1 MAMKKQFTDDEVKT
15 FIRRTNEE
23 LVIQD
28 PHPILEDLGIDYKVI
43 GNDSYRMNL
52 RSEDTPSAFISL
64 KNGVWKYKDFGNGQS
79 GNIVNVVMDF
89 TSKDY
94 KAAFNYS
101 LQTLHVK
108 NHLYEALHSKQ
119 QDYALSQA
127 DRERIKAQKEEN
139 MHREASHPLS
149 HVVGV
154 YEVSTNQLAIDYLA
168 ARGIVKIPP
177 HMKIISGEYTLKN
190 GEQKKAFGVGVLTK
204 DGTGADIHFLKK
216 IGDLKTMSF
225 GEKEISFFINPNSNK
240 VAVFES
246 KMDYAAAY
254 QQMPLD
260 NVNIIIANS
269 TSNASKVAELLKKE
283 NLTENVMM
291 FNQNDISGYKFTA
304 QIARE
309 AGLVSF
315 KNIRYDA
322 ISEYKTDINDL
333 LLKGERI
340 ADRIET
346 RCVEYFES
354 IANSL
359 ESIQKIQQQP
369 PSLIITHSDLQMAN
383 QAQTY
388 ERER

>member
-1 MAMKKQFTDDEVKT
+1 MKKQFTDDEIKI
-15 FIRRTNEE
+15 FIRKTNED

-28 PHPILEDLGIDYKVI
+28 PRPILEDLSIDYKEI

-52 RSEDTPSAFISL
+52 RNEDTPSAFISL

-89 TSKDY
+89 TNKDY
-94 KAAFNYS
+94 KEALNYS
-101 LQTLHVK
+101 LQTLGVK
-108 NHLYEALHSKQ
+108 NYLNEALERKEDSF
-119 QDYALSQA
+119 ALSQT
-127 DRERIKAQKEEN
+127 DRERIKAQKEAN

-149 HVVGV
+149 RVVGV
-154 YEVSTNQLAIDYLA
+154 YEVATNQLAIDYLA
-168 ARGIVKIPP
+168 ARGIIKIPP

-190 GEQKKAFGVGVLTK
+190 GEQKKAFGVGILTK

-225 GEKEISFFINPNSNK
+225 GEKEISFFTNPNSNK

-269 TSNASKVAELLKKE
+269 TSNAFKVAELLKKE
-283 NLTENVMM
+283 NLTENIMM
-291 FNQNDISGYKFTA
+291 FNQNDIAGYKFIA
-304 QIARE
+304 QIAKE
-309 AGLVSF
+309 AGVESF
-315 KNIRYDA
+315 KSIKYDVLG
-322 ISEYKTDINDL
+322 EYKTDINDL
-333 LLKGERI
+333 LLKGEKI
-340 ADRIET
+340 ADRIES
-346 RCVEYFES
+346 RGVEYFES

-359 ESIQKIQQQP
+359 ESIQKAQKQP
-369 PSLIITHSDLQMAN
+369 PITIRREDIQMAN
-383 QAQTY
+383 QPQSQ

>member
-1 MAMKKQFTDDEVKT
+1 MKKFTDEQIKS
-15 FIRRTNEE
+15 FIDKTNEE

-28 PHPILEDLGIDYKVI
+28 PRPVLEDLGIEYKEI

-52 RSEDTPSAFISL
+52 RNEKTPSAFISL
-64 KNGVWKYKDFGNGQS
+64 KNGTWRYKDFGANKNGS
-79 GNIVNVVMDF
+79 IVNVVMDF
-89 TSKDY
+89 TNKGY
-94 KAAFNYS
+94 KEALAFS
-101 LQTLHVK
+101 LQTLGVK
-108 NHLYEALHSKQ
+108 NYLNEALERKDEAFTLTQ
-119 QDYALSQA
+119 E
-127 DRERIKAQKEEN
+127 DRARIKAQKEAN
-139 MHREASHPLS
+139 MNREASHPLS

-154 YEVSTNQLAIDYLA
+154 YEVATNQLAIDYLA

-190 GEQKKAFGVGVLTK
+190 GEHKKVFGVGVLTK

-225 GEKEISFFINPNSNK
+225 GEKEISFFQNQNSNK
-240 VAVFES
+240 VAIFES

-283 NLTENVMM
+283 NLTEHVMM

-309 AGLVSF
+309 TRLESF
-315 KNIRYDA
+315 KSIHYDVM
-322 ISEYKTDINDL
+322 SEYKTDINDL
-333 LLKGERI
+333 LLKGEKI
-340 ADRIET
+340 ADRIEA
-346 RCVEYFES
+346 RGVEYFES

-359 ESIQKIQQQP
+359 ESIQKVQQQP
-369 PSLIITHSDLQMAN
+369 PSLIITHNDLQMAN
-383 QAQTY
+383 QPQAH
-388 ERER
+388 ERAR

>member
-28 PHPILEDLGIDYKVI
+28 PRPVLEDLGIDYKEI
-43 GNDSYRMNL
+43 GHDSYRMNL
-52 RSEDTPSAFISL
+52 RNEDTPSAFISL
-64 KNGVWKYKDFGNGQS
+64 KNGVWRYKDFGNGKS

-89 TSKDY
+89 TNKDY
-94 KAAFNYS
+94 KAALNYS

-108 NHLYEALHSKQ
+108 NHLDEALHSKQ
-119 QDYALSQA
+119 QDYTLSQT
-127 DRERIKAQKEEN
+127 DRERIKAQKEKN
-139 MHREASHPLS
+139 MSREASHPLS
-149 HVVGV
+149 RVVGV
-154 YEVSTNQLAIDYLA
+154 YEVATNQLAIDYLA

-190 GEQKKAFGVGVLTK
+190 GEQKKAFGVGVLTQ
-204 DGTGADIHFLKK
+204 DGKGADIHFLKK

-225 GEKEISFFINPNSNK
+225 GEKEISFFKNPNSNK
-240 VAVFES
+240 VAIFES

-269 TSNASKVAELLKKE
+269 TSNALKVAELLKKA
-283 NLTENVMM
+283 NLTQSVMM

-304 QIARE
+304 QIAQE
-309 AGLVSF
+309 AGLESF
-315 KNIRYDA
+315 KSIRYDVMG
-322 ISEYKTDINDL
+322 EYKTDINDL
-333 LLKGERI
+333 LLKGEKI

-346 RCVEYFES
+346 RGVEYFES

-359 ESIQKIQQQP
+359 ESIQKVQKQP
-369 PSLIITHSDLQMAN
+369 PIAITREDIQMAN
-383 QAQTY
+383 QPQSQ

>member
-15 FIRRTNEE
+15 FIRRTNAE

-28 PHPILEDLGIDYKVI
+28 PRPILEDLGIEYKEI

-52 RSEDTPSAFISL
+52 RNEDTPSAFISL

-89 TSKDY
+89 TNKDY
-94 KAAFNYS
+94 KVALNYS

-108 NHLYEALHSKQ
+108 NHLDEALHSKQ

-127 DRERIKAQKEEN
+127 DRERVKAQKEAN

-149 HVVGV
+149 RVVGV
-154 YEVSTNQLAIDYLA
+154 YEVATNQLAIDYLS

-225 GEKEISFFINPNSNK
+225 GEKEISFFKTPNSG
-240 VAVFES
+240 
-246 KMDYAAAY
+246 
-254 QQMPLD
+254 
-260 NVNIIIANS
+260 I
-269 TSNASKVAELLKKE
+269 
-283 NLTENVMM
+283 
-291 FNQNDISGYKFTA
+291 
-304 QIARE
+304 
-309 AGLVSF
+309 
-315 KNIRYDA
+315 
-322 ISEYKTDINDL
+322 
-333 LLKGERI
+333 
-340 ADRIET
+340 
-346 RCVEYFES
+346 
-354 IANSL
+354 
-359 ESIQKIQQQP
+359 
-369 PSLIITHSDLQMAN
+369 
-383 QAQTY
+383 
-388 ERER
+388 